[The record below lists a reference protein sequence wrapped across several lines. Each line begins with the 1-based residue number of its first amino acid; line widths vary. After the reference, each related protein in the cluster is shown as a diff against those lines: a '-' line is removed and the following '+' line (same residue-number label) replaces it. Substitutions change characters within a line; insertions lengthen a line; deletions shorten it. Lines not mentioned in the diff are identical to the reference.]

1 MDVSRTRRLLLPA
14 VVYALILALSSVPGS
29 SVNPLGLPE
38 VFSYLGHAIEYGLL
52 GGALTWALTDATATT
67 DRTGADADRTGRD
80 AARILLVVAVVVGML
95 GGVDEL
101 YQGTVPG
108 RETSLLD
115 LGVDI
120 IAAALASTVVS
131 RRMAER

>member
-29 SVNPLGLPE
+29 SIDQFGLPST
-38 VFSYLGHAIEYGLL
+38 FSYLGHAIEYGLL
-52 GGALTWALTDATATT
+52 GGALTWALTWAVTDASATRDT
-67 DRTGADADRTGRD
+67 DADERD
-80 AARILLVVAVVVGML
+80 VTRILIVVAVVVAML

-108 RETSLLD
+108 RETSMLD

-120 IAAALASTVVS
+120 IAASIASVVVS
-131 RRMAER
+131 RRMAGR

>member
-29 SVNPLGLPE
+29 SIDPLGLPE

-52 GGALTWALTDATATT
+52 GGALAWALTDVSSSGEE
-67 DRTGADADRTGRD
+67 TGSNAGERD
-80 AARILLVVAVVVGML
+80 ATRILVVVTIVVAML

-108 RETSLLD
+108 RQTSLLD
-115 LGVDI
+115 LGVDVV
-120 IAAALASTVVS
+120 AAALASAVVS

>member
-29 SVNPLGLPE
+29 SIDPFGLPE
-38 VFSYLGHAIEYGLL
+38 VFSYLGHAVEYGLL
-52 GGALTWALTDATATT
+52 GGALAWALTDVSSSGEG
-67 DRTGADADRTGRD
+67 TGSNTGERD
-80 AARILLVVAVVVGML
+80 ATRILVVVTIVVAML

-108 RETSLLD
+108 RQTSLLD
-115 LGVDI
+115 LGVDVV
-120 IAAALASTVVS
+120 AAALASTVVS

>member
-1 MDVSRTRRLLLPA
+1 MGRMDVSRTRRLVLPTI
-14 VVYALILALSSVPGS
+14 VYALILALSSVPGS
-29 SVNPLGLPE
+29 SIDQFGLPSI
-38 VFSYLGHAIEYGLL
+38 FSYLGHAIEYGLL
-52 GGALTWALTDATATT
+52 GGALTWALTDPSAT
-67 DRTGADADRTGRD
+67 READANERD
-80 AARILLVVAVVVGML
+80 VSRILVVVAVVVAML

-108 RETSLLD
+108 RQTSIMD

-120 IAAALASTVVS
+120 IAASIASAVVS

>member
-29 SVNPLGLPE
+29 SIDQLGLPSI
-38 VFSYLGHAIEYGLL
+38 FSYLGHAIEYGLL
-52 GGALTWALTDATATT
+52 GGALTWALTDASATRDT
-67 DRTGADADRTGRD
+67 DANERD
-80 AARILLVVAVVVGML
+80 ATRILIVVAVVVAML

-108 RETSLLD
+108 RQTSMLD
-115 LGVDI
+115 LGVDV
-120 IAAALASTVVS
+120 IAASIASVVVS
-131 RRMAER
+131 RRMAGR